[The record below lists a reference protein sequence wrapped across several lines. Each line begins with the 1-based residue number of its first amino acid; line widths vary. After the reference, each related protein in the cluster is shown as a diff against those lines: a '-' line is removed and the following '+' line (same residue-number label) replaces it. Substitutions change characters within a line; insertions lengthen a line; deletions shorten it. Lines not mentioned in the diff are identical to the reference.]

1 MKPYKILLS
10 LHSIKLIV
18 ISALALIFLAIT
30 ATNSSNKIEAIQGDV
45 SIANEEPISL
55 TVVNSGTKRTS
66 NK

>member
-30 ATNSSNKIEAIQGDV
+30 ATNISNKIEAIQGDV